1 MTNLEN
7 QNHNHS
13 LKNRHDNEIKEL
25 FYGEL
30 SDLDGECEECRI
42 LESDL
47 INSKF
52 SIKQLF
58 NYEKLDENTLKIFW
72 LKLKEYKFHKTM
84 AIILK
89 FNKIKHL
96 KDDDIPVKLDFSI
109 IMTEPDL
116 TTITWRSVEWIQ
128 MQPDG
133 LNSNNVLDYFAESP
147 FWDPQCSNNILK
159 MQTRYN
165 ELKDITSNL
174 RKMKGN
180 EFQVVD
186 EKPPYLWVIR
196 KQYRLTEFEV
206 RPVATYYVLNFNI
219 YQAPDLDS
227 IIGNRI
233 LTSIYQL
240 SLAFN
245 TAYKHVDFHPATGYS
260 WRPTA
265 SSTKSTKSSAAEVTK
280 TTAATAAAGATTSSS
295 ISSPSTI
302 SSDGDNNNEL
312 NQNII
317 NDNTKKPLEQIEFRM
332 GVDRVLKHINVNTER
347 QLRHVDELLNRPP
360 SPPPTLQ
367 DNNIISKNEPN
378 ILMTSPTLISP
389 SQIGAESSVTMQDQ
403 NIKRRKK
410 SEDSGKK
417 KKKTICLTNN
427 TDTPKQSL
435 LNFGEE
441 GFLYRNSGSVSVL
454 ESLLEEGLSLLENKK
469 NVFGDVFKNNYIAD
483 LDLRLVLI
491 SGHQKEYE
499 GILKNDVL
507 FLKGNNLESIDLK
520 ERYLV

>member
-1 MTNLEN
+1 MKEN

-96 KDDDIPVKLDFSI
+96 KDDDIPVKVYIKNLLSILDFSI

-245 TAYKHVDFHPATGYS
+245 TAYKHVDFHPATES
-260 WRPTA
+260 R
-265 SSTKSTKSSAAEVTK
+265 
-280 TTAATAAAGATTSSS
+280 
-295 ISSPSTI
+295 
-302 SSDGDNNNEL
+302 
-312 NQNII
+312 II
-317 NDNTKKPLEQIEFRM
+317 HQEPLEQIEFRM

-417 KKKTICLTNN
+417 KKKST
-427 TDTPKQSL
+427 
-435 LNFGEE
+435 
-441 GFLYRNSGSVSVL
+441 GSVSVL
-454 ESLLEEGLSLLENKK
+454 ESLLEEDWENKK
-469 NVFGDVFKNNYIAD
+469 NVFGDVFKNNYISD
-483 LDLRLVLI
+483 LDLRLAI
-491 SGHQKEYE
+491 TSGHQKEYE

>member
-245 TAYKHVDFHPATGYS
+245 TAYKHVDFHPATES
-260 WRPTA
+260 R
-265 SSTKSTKSSAAEVTK
+265 
-280 TTAATAAAGATTSSS
+280 
-295 ISSPSTI
+295 
-302 SSDGDNNNEL
+302 
-312 NQNII
+312 II
-317 NDNTKKPLEQIEFRM
+317 HQEPLEQIEFRM

-389 SQIGAESSVTMQDQ
+389 SQIGAESSVTMQ
-403 NIKRRKK
+403 
-410 SEDSGKK
+410 
-417 KKKTICLTNN
+417 
-427 TDTPKQSL
+427 
-435 LNFGEE
+435 
-441 GFLYRNSGSVSVL
+441 
-454 ESLLEEGLSLLENKK
+454 
-469 NVFGDVFKNNYIAD
+469 
-483 LDLRLVLI
+483 
-491 SGHQKEYE
+491 
-499 GILKNDVL
+499 
-507 FLKGNNLESIDLK
+507 
-520 ERYLV
+520 

>member
-245 TAYKHVDFHPATGYS
+245 TAYKHVDFHPATES
-260 WRPTA
+260 R
-265 SSTKSTKSSAAEVTK
+265 
-280 TTAATAAAGATTSSS
+280 
-295 ISSPSTI
+295 
-302 SSDGDNNNEL
+302 
-312 NQNII
+312 II
-317 NDNTKKPLEQIEFRM
+317 HQEPLEQIEFRM

-389 SQIGAESSVTMQDQ
+389 SQIGAESSVTMQ
-403 NIKRRKK
+403 
-410 SEDSGKK
+410 
-417 KKKTICLTNN
+417 
-427 TDTPKQSL
+427 
-435 LNFGEE
+435 EE